1 MPMLNTPQGK
11 TENRKMFVSD
21 EDLMMKC
28 RKGDMSAFEL
38 LVRRYQHPLI
48 NYIHRSIN
56 DYHRAEDLSQETFLR
71 VFKNAS
77 RYEPTASF
85 KSWLYTIA
93 TNLCRNEVRN
103 RARRNTCSFEDL
115 VEENEDIYHTDIM
128 RDTRYMPDVILEK
141 KEQRQIIQKAL
152 AQLPEN
158 QRLAL
163 TLVTYQDLRYKEV
176 ADILNCSVGAVKALI
191 HRARQKMKKLL
202 IKAGV
207 RGSVNAKI

>member
-1 MPMLNTPQGK
+1 
-11 TENRKMFVSD
+11 MFVSD

-38 LVRRYQHPLI
+38 LVRRYQNPLI
-48 NYIHRSIN
+48 NYIHRTVK

-71 VFKNAS
+71 VFKSAS

-103 RARRNTCSFEDL
+103 RSRRNTYYLEDL
-115 VEENEDIYHTDIM
+115 VEEGEDVYHTDMM
-128 RDTRYMPDVILEK
+128 RDTRHMPDVLLEK
-141 KEQRQIIQKAL
+141 KEQRQIIRKAL

-158 QRLAL
+158 QRVAL
-163 TLVTYQDLRYKEV
+163 TLVTYQDLRYEEV
-176 ADILNCSVGAVKALI
+176 SEILGCSVGAVKALI

-202 IKAGV
+202 IKAGI
-207 RGSVNAKI
+207 GEENINAKI